1 MPRNLDDLR
10 NSATHLPVGRDTY
23 LPLLESRAFSGI
35 SLSRIDV
42 AAIGAAVGLT
52 WWSFAHL
59 SRQVVVGANPHE
71 MAAQALESTALGV
84 AWLLAVAIVA
94 VMAIMRANASPA
106 PVALRDPIPFP
117 RPPRNPGATGRRRH
131 GSADNDCT
139 SRHATIGCV
148 PVGQYSSSSSRR
160 AA

>member
-1 MPRNLDDLR
+1 MPRTLDDLGT
-10 NSATHLPVGRDTY
+10 SAAHLHDGRHAPVHHLEPRHLASTH
-23 LPLLESRAFSGI
+23 F
-35 SLSRIDV
+35 SRIDV
-42 AAIGAAVGLT
+42 TATCAAAGLT

-59 SRQVVVGANPHE
+59 SRQVVVGASPHE

-84 AWLLAVAIVA
+84 AWLLAVAVVA
-94 VMAIMRANASPA
+94 MMAIMRDTSPK
-106 PVALRDPIPFP
+106 PVALREPAPFP
-117 RPPRNPGATGRRRH
+117 PPPRNPSATGRRRH
-131 GSADNDCT
+131 GSADNDCM

>member
-1 MPRNLDDLR
+1 MPRTLDDLGT
-10 NSATHLPVGRDTY
+10 STTHLHDGRHAY
-23 LPLLESRAFSGI
+23 VQPLEPRHLAGPRF
-35 SLSRIDV
+35 SRIDV
-42 AAIGAAVGLT
+42 AATCAAVGLT

-59 SRQVVVGANPHE
+59 SRQVVVGASPHE

-84 AWLLAVAIVA
+84 AWLLAVAVVA
-94 VMAIMRANASPA
+94 VMAIMRADTSPT
-106 PVALRDPIPFP
+106 PVALREPAPFP
-117 RPPRNPGATGRRRH
+117 PPPRHPGATGRRRH